1 MIAEWK
7 NDELIRLKCTPREE
21 SQRQNTGEHLLLFR
35 VGGGRRMRSNC
46 GNENQEYG
54 RRNVERE
61 KGFRKVAGRA

>member
-1 MIAEWK
+1 
-7 NDELIRLKCTPREE
+7 
-21 SQRQNTGEHLLLFR
+21 
-35 VGGGRRMRSNC
+35 MRSNC